1 LDQIRNINEH
11 SSDADSDS
19 MASILSYIEILY
31 RHRIMMITIIT
42 IIVLLR
48 LVELIVT
55 PNMYTS
61 ETTILPNIQGT
72 DVSGITAL
80 KGLFGVSQMNNT
92 SMTNLYPDI
101 LKSRRIIDRILFQEF
116 SSDLTNGK
124 KKLLDILVPQELDI
138 EVRMQISREILST
151 SIINIQ
157 LHPVKFITTIA
168 ITTTDPHLSASI
180 ARAFVE
186 ELDMFLREK
195 TILKAGENRLFVE
208 ERIEET
214 DSLLRDSEEVLK
226 KFRENNKRIE
236 NSPQLLL
243 EQGRLA
249 REVKVQEEVYLTLKR
264 EYETIK
270 IEEVKNLPV
279 LGVLDFAIA
288 PVKKSGPYRTRS
300 LILTFIAAA
309 GISLVL
315 SFGHEFVNR
324 MNREYKTSRS
334 YNKLKIL
341 ILRDLGKLKE
351 IYSSVI
357 LRGRGNK

>member
-1 LDQIRNINEH
+1 MDQVNNINNH
-11 SSDADSDS
+11 SSDTGGDS
-19 MASILSYIEILY
+19 MASILSYIEIIY
-31 RHRIMMITIIT
+31 RHRIMIISIIT
-42 IIVLLR
+42 IISLVR
-48 LVELIVT
+48 LIGLVRT
-55 PNMYTS
+55 PNMYTA
-61 ETTILPNIQGT
+61 ETTILPNTQGT
-72 DVSGITAL
+72 NGSDITAL
-80 KGLFGVSQMNNT
+80 KGLFGLSRMNNT
-92 SMTNLYPDI
+92 SMINLYPDI
-101 LKSRRIIDRILFQEF
+101 LKSRRIVDRILLQEF
-116 SSDLTNGK
+116 YSDQSDGIK
-124 KKLLDILVPQELDI
+124 MLLDIIVPQDLNI
-138 EVRMQISREILST
+138 EERMQIGREILST
-151 SIINIQ
+151 GVINIQ

-186 ELDMFLREK
+186 ELDSFLRER
-195 TILKAGENRLFVE
+195 TISKAGENRLFVE

-214 DSLLRDSEEVLK
+214 DSLLRSSEEVLK

-243 EQGRLA
+243 EQGRLV

-288 PVKKSGPYRTRS
+288 PIKKSGPYRTRS
-300 LILTFIAAA
+300 LILTFFAAA

-324 MNREYKTSRS
+324 MNREHKTSRS
-334 YNKLKIL
+334 YNRLKIEV
-341 ILRDLGKLKE
+341 LRDLEKLKE
-351 IYSSVI
+351 IYGNVI